1 MFNKTYVSTQKK
13 LLTESGTSIE
23 ENDHMF
29 NLTDAAKH
37 LHSHNYSAIFVSN
50 K

>member
-1 MFNKTYVSTQKK
+1 MHVLKK
-13 LLTESGTSIE
+13 EILLTESGTSIE

-29 NLTDAAKH
+29 KLIDATKH